1 MHRQSFRVV
10 SITASSFVAHARVR
24 VVVLVVAHNGVN
36 RFFMA
41 DQLGMPL
48 KNYRRIVQD
57 NSALTMVT
65 LDKTDGFKLLKLNA

>member
-1 MHRQSFRVV
+1 
-10 SITASSFVAHARVR
+10 
-24 VVVLVVAHNGVN
+24 
-36 RFFMA
+36 MA

>member
-1 MHRQSFRVV
+1 MILNRLRSFYQD
-10 SITASSFVAHARVR
+10 ILYKHDGQ
-24 VVVLVVAHNGVN
+24 VVLVVAHNGVN